1 MTRTLYGIGTGPGDP
16 KLLTV
21 QAVESIQKAN
31 VIFAPNNRGKNMALD
46 SASPYIRNQKVVLL
60 DFPMGETTEETYR
73 QAMKTIDGELK
84 EGEIGAFLNIGD
96 STIYSTFMNMVR
108 TYCPSDLS
116 WHLIPGIPS
125 FIGAGNC
132 ISENLVV
139 KGERFLL
146 CEEVDAQILHHV
158 DTVAILKTFKNLDKT
173 LDLLEENGFS
183 YTYITKATLPE
194 ERVLTS
200 REEILKEKNYISL
213 LLARKS
219 R

>member
-21 QAVESIQKAN
+21 QAVECIQRAD

-46 SASPYIRNQKVVLL
+46 SASPYLGDQKVVLL

-73 QAMKTIDGELK
+73 HAMETIDEELGEGK
-84 EGEIGAFLNIGD
+84 IGAFLNIGD

-108 TYCPSDLS
+108 TYCPQDLS
-116 WHLIPGIPS
+116 LQLVPGIPS
-125 FIGAGNC
+125 FVGAANR
-132 ISENLVV
+132 ILENLVV
-139 KGERFLL
+139 KSERFLL
-146 CEEVDAQILHHV
+146 CEEVDAQVLKKV
-158 DTVAILKTFKNLDKT
+158 DALAILKTFKNFEKT
-173 LDLLEENGFS
+173 LDLLEEHGFT

-194 ERVLTS
+194 ERILTS

-213 LLARKS
+213 LLARKH